1 MTKSHGQFWTFLART
16 PWRQISW
23 ERELRMWA
31 GLVLFAF
38 VTMHL
43 MNHALG
49 VLGVQTMEAAQ
60 EWRVFLWRT
69 WPGTIALYG
78 AAAVHGPRLEA
89 HRIEA
94 RLPHAIRGRCSD
106 LPGLSI
112 PMLVVEH
119 AIGTR
124 YGSAYLGTDDL
135 PGRLTC
141 PLSRQIAWQTAL
153 VLVAWFH
160 GIIGSTTSFVIS
172 PGSAGCGARLRARI
186 LAALLAIAGFVSM
199 GARHS
204 PSISR
209 PAYTPEQMAGLHQAA
224 QLSHQL
230 LAGTGRLGDGDHAG
244 RRPRSTHERH
254 RAPCASWATER

>member
-1 MTKSHGQFWTFLART
+1 AQTSSWIRSLRQRLPNCRLGPEDRSLMTKSHGQFWTFLART

-78 AAAVHGPRLEA
+78 AAAVHVGLA
-89 HRIEA
+89 LKRIAFRRACRMPFEEGVQIC
-94 RLPHAIRGRCSD
+94 L
-106 LPGLSI
+106 GLAI

-124 YGSAYLGTDDL
+124 YGSAYLGTDDSYQVVL
-135 PGRLTC
+135 RVLYPG
-141 PLSRQIAWQTAL
+141 QIAWQTAL

-160 GIIGSTTSFVIS
+160 GIIGIHYVI
-172 PGSAGCGARLRARI
+172 
-186 LAALLAIAGFVSM
+186 
-199 GARHS
+199 RHK
-204 PSISR
+204 PWF
-209 PAYTPEQMAGLHQAA
+209 
-224 QLSHQL
+224 
-230 LAGTGRLGDGDHAG
+230 GR
-244 RRPRSTHERH
+244 
-254 RAPCASWATER
+254 